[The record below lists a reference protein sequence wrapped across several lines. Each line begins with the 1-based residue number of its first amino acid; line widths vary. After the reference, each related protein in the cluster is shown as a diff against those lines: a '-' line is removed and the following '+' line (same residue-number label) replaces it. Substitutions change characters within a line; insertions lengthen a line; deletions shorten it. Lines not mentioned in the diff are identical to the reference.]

1 MRQAFVF
8 RMMRIAV
15 LAAVATIVVWSPSVV
30 LAEAR
35 YALIIGSNPG
45 WSQDRP
51 LRYAE
56 NDAERVRDVLVSYG
70 GFTPERVTLM
80 RDPSTADL
88 RSALRR
94 LATTATDGA
103 GDTLV
108 FVYYSGHADDKFLHL
123 RGQPITHKELQDT
136 LRAMPATIKLGVVD
150 ACKSGA
156 VTHKGG
162 GQVDEF
168 VVDVASPRLSGMVLL
183 SSSGADEL
191 SQESRALA
199 GSVFTHHLVSG
210 LRGAADEDEDRQVTI
225 GEAYHYAYSRTRATT
240 ASGAIKQRP
249 AFRYELSGQGEL
261 VLTTLKSNK
270 SVAAIVPKGE
280 AQKYVVLDHNE
291 WRVIAEATAEK
302 ARDIAIALQPGKYKV
317 KKVHDD
323 RLEVG
328 TLVVNAG
335 ERIELAK
342 VAYAT
347 QPLSS
352 GIAKGDPSMLSREE
366 KHEWTRAEANRL
378 LSIGQVQASL
388 VMFDQLLREDASDLG
403 AWRGRGRA
411 MVRLA
416 EAYQRVSDLPREKR
430 ALGEALRSDPLLSE
444 DPMFQIWY
452 QRLNELSAR
461 ETTIR
466 QREFDIKKNISE
478 NPRSTKSFGVGFDL
492 VSGRGIF
499 AITATK
505 VIKRILF
512 PRIAVDVYGPGFDA
526 GISSAP
532 MSSKWSPYL
541 GLGFHASAKKLGIDT
556 RPFEPGK
563 GSLAMMG
570 ESPYSA
576 DEVWGYHARIEGG
589 AQFVGSS
596 GFTTELGLTMILF
609 NDAQGK
615 RASSLW
621 PVFHFGWVW

>member
-1 MRQAFVF
+1 MSQTLVGQ
-8 RMMRIAV
+8 MMRIAV
-15 LAAVATIVVWSPSVV
+15 LAAAVLLGPSAF
-30 LAEAR
+30 AEAR

-56 NDAERVRDVLVSYG
+56 NDAERVRDVLVAYG

-88 RSALRR
+88 RAALRK

-103 GDTLV
+103 DDTLV

-168 VVDVASPRLSGMVLL
+168 AVDVAAPKLSGMVLL

-210 LRGAADEDEDRQVTI
+210 LRGAADEDDDKQVTI

-261 VLTTLKSNK
+261 VLTTLKAKNA
-270 SVAAIVPKGE
+270 VAAIVPKGD
-280 AQKYVVLDHNE
+280 AQKYVVLDQNE

-302 ARDIAIALQPGKYKV
+302 AREIAISLSPGTYKV

-328 TLVVNAG
+328 SLVVAAG

-342 VAYAT
+342 IAYAT
-347 QPLSS
+347 QPLSA
-352 GIAKGDPSMLSREE
+352 GIAKGDPSTLSREE
-366 KHEWTRAEANRL
+366 KHEWTRTEANRL
-378 LSIGQVQASL
+378 LAIGQVQASL

-416 EAYQRVSDLPREKR
+416 EAYQRVGDLPREKR
-430 ALGEALRSDPLLSE
+430 SLGEALRSDPLLSE

-452 QRLNELSAR
+452 QRLNELDAR
-461 ETTIR
+461 ERTVT
-466 QREFDIKKNISE
+466 QHAFDLKRKIES
-478 NPRSTKSFGVGFDL
+478 NPRSSKGFGVGFDL

-499 AITATK
+499 SISATK
-505 VIKRILF
+505 IVKRILF
-512 PRIAVDVYGPGFDA
+512 PRVAVDVYGPGFDA
-526 GISSAP
+526 GISVAP

-541 GLGFHASAKKLGIDT
+541 GIGFHASAKKLGIDT

-563 GSLAMMG
+563 GDMAVMG
-570 ESPYSA
+570 ESRYSN

>member
-1 MRQAFVF
+1 MRRTLVA

-15 LAAVATIVVWSPSVV
+15 AAAAVLVAPSVAF
-30 LAEAR
+30 AEAR

-80 RDPSTADL
+80 RDPSTADV
-88 RSALRR
+88 RSALRK
-94 LATTATDGA
+94 LASTATDGA
-103 GDTLV
+103 DDTLV

-123 RGQPITHKELQDT
+123 RGQPLTHKELQDT

-156 VTHKGG
+156 VTNKGG
-162 GQVDEF
+162 GAAEEF
-168 VVDVASPRLSGMVLL
+168 VVDVAAPKLSGMVLL

-210 LRGAADEDEDRQVTI
+210 LRGAADEDDDKQITI

-270 SVAAIVPKGE
+270 NAVAAIVPKGD
-280 AQKYVVLDHNE
+280 AQKYIVLDNNE
-291 WRVIAEATAEK
+291 WRVIAEATADK
-302 ARDIAIALQPGKYKV
+302 AHDIVVALSPGKYKV

-323 RLEVG
+323 HLEVG
-328 TLVVNAG
+328 SLVVNAG
-335 ERIELAK
+335 DRADLGKLAF
-342 VAYAT
+342 AT

-352 GIAKGDPSMLSREE
+352 GIAKGDPSTLAPQE
-366 KHEWTRAEANRL
+366 KHEWTRGEANRL
-378 LSIGQVQASL
+378 LAIGQVQAAL

-403 AWRGRGRA
+403 AWRGRGRS

-416 EAYQRVSDLPREKR
+416 EAYQRVSDTPREKR
-430 ALGEALRSDPLLSE
+430 ALGEALRSDPSLSE

-452 QRLNELSAR
+452 QRLGELDAR
-461 ETTIR
+461 ERTIK
-466 QREFDIKKNISE
+466 QREFDIKKGISQ
-478 NPRSTKSFGVGFDL
+478 NPRTTKSFGVGFDFA
-492 VSGRGIF
+492 SGRGIF

-505 VIKRILF
+505 IIKRILF
-512 PRIAVDVYGPGFDA
+512 PTLAVDVYGPGFDA
-526 GISSAP
+526 ALTIAP
-532 MSSKWSPYL
+532 MDSKWSPFL
-541 GLGFHASAKKLGIDT
+541 SLGFHASAKKLGIDT
-556 RPFEPGK
+556 RPFEPGL
-563 GSLAMMG
+563 GSMATMG
-570 ESPYSA
+570 QSPYSN
-576 DEVWGYHARIEGG
+576 DEIWGYHARIEGG
-589 AQFVGSS
+589 AQFVGTS

-609 NDAQGK
+609 NDSEGK
-615 RASSLW
+615 RHSSLW

>member
-1 MRQAFVF
+1 MRRTLVA

-15 LAAVATIVVWSPSVV
+15 AAAAVLVMPSIA

-56 NDAERVRDVLVSYG
+56 NDAERMRDVLVSYG

-80 RDPSTADL
+80 RDPSTADV
-88 RSALRR
+88 RSALRK
-94 LATTATDGA
+94 LASTATDGA
-103 GDTLV
+103 DDTLV

-123 RGQPITHKELQDT
+123 RGQPLTHKELQDT

-156 VTHKGG
+156 VTNKGG
-162 GQVDEF
+162 GVAEEF
-168 VVDVASPRLSGMVLL
+168 VVDVAAPKLSGMVLL

-210 LRGAADEDEDRQVTI
+210 LRGAADEDDDKQITI

-270 SVAAIVPKGE
+270 NAVAAIVPKGD
-280 AQKYVVLDHNE
+280 AQKYIVLDNNE
-291 WRVIAEATAEK
+291 WRVIAEATADK
-302 ARDIAIALQPGKYKV
+302 AHDIVVALSPGKYKI

-323 RLEVG
+323 HLEVG
-328 TLVVNAG
+328 SLVVNAG
-335 ERIELAK
+335 DRADLGKLAF
-342 VAYAT
+342 AT

-352 GIAKGDPSMLSREE
+352 GIAKGDPSTLAPQE
-366 KHEWTRAEANRL
+366 KHEWTRGEANRL
-378 LSIGQVQASL
+378 LAIGQVQAAL
-388 VMFDQLLREDASDLG
+388 VMFDQLLREDPSDLG
-403 AWRGRGRA
+403 AWRGRGRS

-416 EAYQRVSDLPREKR
+416 EAYQRVSDTPREKR
-430 ALGEALRSDPLLSE
+430 ALGEALRSDPSLSE

-452 QRLNELSAR
+452 QRLGELDAR
-461 ETTIR
+461 ERNIK
-466 QREFDIKKNISE
+466 QREFDIKKGISQ
-478 NPRSTKSFGVGFDL
+478 NPRTTKSFGVGFDFA
-492 VSGRGIF
+492 SGRGMF

-505 VIKRILF
+505 IIKRILF
-512 PRIAVDVYGPGFDA
+512 PTIAVDVYGPGFDA
-526 GISSAP
+526 ALTIAP
-532 MSSKWSPYL
+532 MDSKWSPFL
-541 GLGFHASAKKLGIDT
+541 TLGFHASAKKLGIDT
-556 RPFEPGK
+556 RPFEPGL
-563 GSLAMMG
+563 GSMATMG
-570 ESPYSA
+570 QSPYSN
-576 DEVWGYHARIEGG
+576 DEIWGYHARIEGG
-589 AQFVGSS
+589 AQFVGTS

-609 NDAQGK
+609 NDSEGK
-615 RASSLW
+615 RHSSLW

>member
-1 MRQAFVF
+1 MRRTLVA

-15 LAAVATIVVWSPSVV
+15 AAAAVLVMPSIA

-80 RDPSTADL
+80 RDPSTADV
-88 RSALRR
+88 RSALRK
-94 LATTATDGA
+94 LASTATDGA
-103 GDTLV
+103 DDTLV

-123 RGQPITHKELQDT
+123 RGQPLTHKELQDT

-156 VTHKGG
+156 VTNKGG
-162 GQVDEF
+162 GVAEEF
-168 VVDVASPRLSGMVLL
+168 VVDVAAPKLSGMVLL

-210 LRGAADEDEDRQVTI
+210 LRGAADEDDDKQITI

-270 SVAAIVPKGE
+270 NAVAAIVPKGD
-280 AQKYVVLDHNE
+280 AQKYIVLDNNE
-291 WRVIAEATAEK
+291 WRVIAEATADK
-302 ARDIAIALQPGKYKV
+302 AHDIVVALSPGKYKI

-323 RLEVG
+323 HLEVG
-328 TLVVNAG
+328 SLVVNAG
-335 ERIELAK
+335 DRADLGKLAF
-342 VAYAT
+342 AT

-352 GIAKGDPSMLSREE
+352 GIAKGDPSTLAPQE
-366 KHEWTRAEANRL
+366 KHEWTRGEANRL
-378 LSIGQVQASL
+378 LAIGQVQAAL
-388 VMFDQLLREDASDLG
+388 VMFDQLLREDPSDLG
-403 AWRGRGRA
+403 AWRGRGRS

-416 EAYQRVSDLPREKR
+416 EAYQRVSDTPREKR
-430 ALGEALRSDPLLSE
+430 ALGEALRSDPSLSE

-452 QRLNELSAR
+452 QRLGELDAR
-461 ETTIR
+461 ERNIK
-466 QREFDIKKNISE
+466 QREFDIKKGISQ
-478 NPRSTKSFGVGFDL
+478 NPRTTKSFGVGFDFA
-492 VSGRGIF
+492 SGRGMF

-505 VIKRILF
+505 IIKRILF
-512 PRIAVDVYGPGFDA
+512 PTIAVDVYGPGFDA
-526 GISSAP
+526 ALTIAP
-532 MSSKWSPYL
+532 MDSKWSPFL
-541 GLGFHASAKKLGIDT
+541 TLGFHASAKKLGIDT
-556 RPFEPGK
+556 RPFEPGL
-563 GSLAMMG
+563 GSMATMG
-570 ESPYSA
+570 QSPYSN
-576 DEVWGYHARIEGG
+576 DEIWGYHARIEGG
-589 AQFVGSS
+589 AQFVGTS

-609 NDAQGK
+609 NDSEGK
-615 RASSLW
+615 RHSSLW

>member
-1 MRQAFVF
+1 
-8 RMMRIAV
+8 MRIAV
-15 LAAVATIVVWSPSVV
+15 VAAAVLVAPSAAF
-30 LAEAR
+30 AEAR

-88 RSALRR
+88 RSALRK
-94 LATTATDGA
+94 LATTASDSA

-123 RGQPITHKELQDT
+123 RGQPITHKELQDS
-136 LRAMPATIKLGVVD
+136 LRALPATIKLGVVD

-156 VTHKGG
+156 VTNKGG
-162 GQVDEF
+162 GQAEEF
-168 VVDVASPRLSGMVLL
+168 VVDVAAPRLSGMVLL

-210 LRGAADEDEDRQVTI
+210 LRGAADEDDDKQVTI
-225 GEAYHYAYSRTRATT
+225 GEAYHYAYTRTRATT

-249 AFRYELSGQGEL
+249 AFRYELTGQGEL
-261 VLTTLKSNK
+261 VLTTLTSNK
-270 SVAAIVPKGE
+270 SAVAAVVPKGE
-280 AQKYVVLDHNE
+280 PQKYVVLDNNE

-302 ARDIAIALQPGKYKV
+302 ARDIVVALSPGKYKV
-317 KKVHDD
+317 KKVHED

-335 ERIELAK
+335 DRADLGKIAF
-342 VAYAT
+342 AT

-352 GIAKGDPSMLSREE
+352 GIAKGDPGALSPGE
-366 KHEWTRAEANRL
+366 KHVWTRDEANRL
-378 LSIGQVQASL
+378 LSIGQVQAAL
-388 VMFDQLLREDASDLG
+388 VMFDQLLREDPSDLG

-416 EAYQRVSDLPREKR
+416 EAYQRVSDAPQEKR
-430 ALGEALRSDPLLSE
+430 ALGEALRSDPSLSE

-452 QRLNELSAR
+452 QRLGELDAR
-461 ETTIR
+461 ERT
-466 QREFDIKKNISE
+466 IKKHEADLTSAVSR

-492 VSGRGIF
+492 FSGRGMF
-499 AITATK
+499 AISAAK
-505 VIKRILF
+505 VVKRMLF
-512 PRIAVDVYGPGFDA
+512 PTIAVDVYGPGFDA
-526 GISSAP
+526 SIAIAP
-532 MSSKWSPYL
+532 MDYRWSPYL
-541 GLGFHASAKKLGIDT
+541 ALGVHASAKKLGIDS
-556 RPFEPGK
+556 RPFVAGPGDM
-563 GSLAMMG
+563 ATMG
-570 ESPYSA
+570 ESRYSN
-576 DEVWGYHARIEGG
+576 DEIWGYHARIEGG
-589 AQFVGSS
+589 AQFVGTS

-609 NDAQGK
+609 TDAQGT
-615 RASSLW
+615 RRSSLW

>member
-1 MRQAFVF
+1 MSRTLVA

-15 LAAVATIVVWSPSVV
+15 VAAAVLLAPS
-30 LAEAR
+30 LAHAEAR

-88 RSALRR
+88 RAALRK

-103 GDTLV
+103 DDTLV

-162 GQVDEF
+162 GQAEEF
-168 VVDVASPRLSGMVLL
+168 VIDVAAPRLSGMVLL

-210 LRGAADEDEDRQVTI
+210 LRGAADEDDDKQITI

-261 VLTTLKSNK
+261 VLTTLKSSK

-280 AQKYVVLDHNE
+280 TQKYVVLDANE

-302 ARDIAIALQPGKYKV
+302 ARDIAISLSPGKYKV
-317 KKVHDD
+317 KKVYDD

-328 TLVVNAG
+328 SLVVNAG
-335 ERIELAK
+335 ERIELGKLAF
-342 VAYAT
+342 AT

-352 GIAKGDPSMLSREE
+352 GIAKGDPSTLAPQE
-366 KHEWTRAEANRL
+366 KHEWTRGEANRL
-378 LSIGQVQASL
+378 LSLGQVQASL
-388 VMFDQLLREDASDLG
+388 VMFDQLLREDPSDLG

-430 ALGEALRSDPLLSE
+430 ALGEALRSDPSLSE

-452 QRLNELSAR
+452 QRLGELDAR
-461 ETTIR
+461 ERTTR
-466 QREFDIKKNISE
+466 QREFDLKRSISE
-478 NPRSTKSFGVGFDL
+478 NPRSSKNFAVGFDL

-499 AITATK
+499 AISATK
-505 VIKRILF
+505 IIKRILF
-512 PRIAVDVYGPGFDA
+512 PRIAIDVYGPGFDA
-526 GISSAP
+526 GLSIAP
-532 MSSKWSPYL
+532 MQSKWSPYL
-541 GLGFHASAKKLGIDT
+541 GVGVHASAKKLGIDT
-556 RPFEPGK
+556 RPFVPGK
-563 GSLAMMG
+563 GSTAAMG
-570 ESPYSA
+570 ESPYSS
-576 DEVWGYHARIEGG
+576 DEIWGYHARIEGG

-596 GFTTELGLTMILF
+596 GFTTELGLTMIF
-609 NDAQGK
+609 FTDAQGE
-615 RASSLW
+615 RASSLY